1 MKMIKLDKKNTL
13 VNVSNSIL
21 KFFDVEPLNDTYEPL
36 DNLLKESGKEK
47 VALILFDGMGKVIV
61 DQHKDSLPFIYKHIF
76 KEIKSVYPATT
87 VAATTSI
94 TTALYPLQSG
104 YMGWTQYFKTRKDFI
119 NVFPSQSKFDH
130 NKKYNP
136 AVQFTELK
144 VNYIWDLINATF
156 KHNAYRI
163 YTFDYRCGKNFLTD
177 YEKFFLDA
185 DKLVKQHDFTYIYT
199 ENPDHLLHEH
209 GIESD
214 VIKENLIYL
223 ESKIKTLV
231 ENNKDTLF
239 ILTAD
244 HGFKNVKEINIKDYP
259 DFLDTLKCKNFSLEG
274 RFATFFV
281 KDEQKFLELANKY
294 FGKDFVIY
302 SKKELID
309 NNVFGY
315 GTPRDNVYENIGDY
329 TLVATGDISLYDL
342 DEPRNYNFSANH
354 AGITSEE
361 TDLYLFVFN
370 D

>member
-1 MKMIKLDKKNTL
+1 M
-13 VNVSNSIL
+13 
-21 KFFDVEPLNDTYEPL
+21 
-36 DNLLKESGKEK
+36 
-47 VALILFDGMGKVIV
+47 ILFDGMGKVIV
-61 DQHKDSLPFIYKHIF
+61 DQHKDSLPFIYKNIF

-214 VIKENLIYL
+214 VIKGLYPCGEGSGYSGGIVSSAMDGENACV
-223 ESKIKTLV
+223 KIAEKL
-231 ENNKDTLF
+231 L
-239 ILTAD
+239 
-244 HGFKNVKEINIKDYP
+244 
-259 DFLDTLKCKNFSLEG
+259 
-274 RFATFFV
+274 
-281 KDEQKFLELANKY
+281 
-294 FGKDFVIY
+294 
-302 SKKELID
+302 
-309 NNVFGY
+309 
-315 GTPRDNVYENIGDY
+315 
-329 TLVATGDISLYDL
+329 
-342 DEPRNYNFSANH
+342 
-354 AGITSEE
+354 
-361 TDLYLFVFN
+361 
-370 D
+370 